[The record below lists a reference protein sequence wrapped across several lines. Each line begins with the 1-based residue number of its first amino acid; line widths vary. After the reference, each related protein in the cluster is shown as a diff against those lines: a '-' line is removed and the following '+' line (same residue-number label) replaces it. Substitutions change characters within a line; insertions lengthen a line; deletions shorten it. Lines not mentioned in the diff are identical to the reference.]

1 MSGSSLSAPAARP
14 AGALRSYVELAR
26 PFTLL
31 PPALGVVSGAFTAW
45 GAGGTKAPLTLA
57 LVLPIV
63 WGALMAAT
71 LNAASN
77 AINQI
82 YDLEIDRVNK
92 PRRPL
97 CTGALSMG
105 QAWGFTL
112 LAFVMAWVL
121 AWLADPTSRHECFW
135 IVLFT
140 SVLVWAYS
148 APPLRT
154 KRHGIWANVTIAIP
168 RGMLLKVAGWSTVKT
183 VMGVEPWFIGAIFGL
198 FLLGAASTK
207 DFADIEGDKK
217 GGCRTLPIEYGVARA
232 AWMIAPFFV
241 LPFTLIPIGVW
252 RGILT
257 GNHVLLMVLGPLLIA
272 YGCYT
277 VWLLVRRPEELAAT
291 ENHPSWTHMYRMMM
305 VAQVGFALAYIF

>member
-1 MSGSSLSAPAARP
+1 RHRGGRVGGGHSGRYAGRVRGGGGGSGARALLLAGGRDRGPGRPARLAPGERAGHGGRARGVDGQRRAERAEHGHGSGPGRGAGAPGVSGSSLSASAARP
-14 AGALRSYVELAR
+14 DRALRSYVELAR

-112 LAFVMAWVL
+112 LAFVMAWGL
-121 AWLADPTSRHECFW
+121 AWLADPTSRHACFW
-135 IVLFT
+135 LVLFT

-183 VMGVEPWFIGAIFGL
+183 VM
-198 FLLGAASTK
+198 
-207 DFADIEGDKK
+207 
-217 GGCRTLPIEYGVARA
+217 
-232 AWMIAPFFV
+232 
-241 LPFTLIPIGVW
+241 
-252 RGILT
+252 
-257 GNHVLLMVLGPLLIA
+257 
-272 YGCYT
+272 
-277 VWLLVRRPEELAAT
+277 
-291 ENHPSWTHMYRMMM
+291 
-305 VAQVGFALAYIF
+305 

>member
-1 MSGSSLSAPAARP
+1 VSTPIPQLQASPAP
-14 AGALRSYVELAR
+14 GKLRAYVELAR

-31 PPALGVVSGAFTAW
+31 PPALGVVSGAVTAW
-45 GAGGTKAPLTLA
+45 GAHHSKAPITLS
-57 LVLPIV
+57 LVLPV
-63 WGALMAAT
+63 LWGALMAAV

-97 CTGALSMG
+97 PSGTLGLSEAWAFTWASFAL
-105 QAWGFTL
+105 
-112 LAFVMAWVL
+112 AWVL
-121 AWLADPTSRHECFW
+121 AWLADPSGRHECFW

-148 APPLRT
+148 APPFRT
-154 KRHGIWANVTIAIP
+154 KRHGMWANITIAVP

-183 VMGVEPWFIGAIFGL
+183 IVDGEPWYIGAIFGL

-207 DFADIEGDKK
+207 DFADIEGDRA
-217 GGCRTLPIEYGVARA
+217 GGCRTLPIEYGVKKA

-241 LPFTLIPIGVW
+241 LPFALIPVGVLT
-252 RGILT
+252 RILT
-257 GNHVLLMVLGPLLIA
+257 GNPVLLMGLAALLIA
-272 YGCYT
+272 YGVYT
-277 VWLLVRRPEELAAT
+277 VWLLVRRPEELATT
-291 ENHPSWTHMYRMMM
+291 ENHPSWTHM
-305 VAQVGFALAYIF
+305 